1 MSSTGVTAQPAALG
15 EPSIDD
21 IETRVRAAQTTLM
34 FERSPQP
41 IAAGVLFSPIAALA
55 LWPTLGGP
63 MLLAWVVLRVLIS
76 SVRLIDLHQL
86 NRDPPPPHRLPAR
99 RRRFLWLMAAE
110 SASWSAL
117 GLLFVPQSS
126 PQIQPVLLASVAVVA
141 CVSLFSLA
149 SDFFA
154 CSLYFT
160 LILVPNGLQQL
171 AEGTPIAWMLGVGL
185 LVIFVILLVESHGL
199 SRRLAELMRLRH
211 EVLAIAEDREQALR
225 VAQHANAAKSRFLAT
240 VSHEMRTPL
249 NGILGMAQLMQRSVT
264 DPTERTQVDVIAESG
279 RHLHAV
285 IGDLLDLARI
295 EAGHLTVVRVP
306 FDLVEAVRDVTDLLE
321 PQATHKGLRFEQHWT
336 PGLPARVVGDPA
348 KVRQVLHNLIGN
360 AIKFTASGTIRL
372 DVSRLDD
379 GTTRFTVSDT
389 GIGVPPD
396 QVERIFDAF
405 ERLAPLDTATGV
417 SGTGLGLTISRQ
429 LARAMGGDLRC
440 EPATA
445 PGAVFRFEVPL
456 SAPEPAPAPTEAGPA
471 ANSPDAGPPPL
482 SGHVLVVED
491 SEINALIACDM
502 LTHLGMTSEIATD
515 GEQALARLETG
526 HYALVLMDCQMPV
539 LDGWEA
545 TRRWREREAHDGRPR
560 MPIIAVT
567 ANAIRGDRE
576 RCLEAGMDDYLA
588 KPIDM
593 DLLARTIR
601 QHRVVRDGD
610 AA

>member
-1 MSSTGVTAQPAALG
+1 MDNDG
-15 EPSIDD
+15 
-21 IETRVRAAQTTLM
+21 RARAD
-34 FERSPQP
+34 
-41 IAAGVLFSPIAALA
+41 G
-55 LWPTLGGP
+55 
-63 MLLAWVVLRVLIS
+63 
-76 SVRLIDLHQL
+76 
-86 NRDPPPPHRLPAR
+86 
-99 RRRFLWLMAAE
+99 
-110 SASWSAL
+110 
-117 GLLFVPQSS
+117 
-126 PQIQPVLLASVAVVA
+126 
-141 CVSLFSLA
+141 
-149 SDFFA
+149 
-154 CSLYFT
+154 
-160 LILVPNGLQQL
+160 LVPSTTASAIDRPVTVDDLF
-171 AEGTPIAWMLGVGL
+171 IADLC
-185 LVIFVILLVESHGL
+185 H
-199 SRRLAELMRLRH
+199 
-211 EVLAIAEDREQALR
+211 R
-225 VAQHANAAKSRFLAT
+225 V
-240 VSHEMRTPL
+240 RTPL

-445 PGAVFRFEVPL
+445 PGEPL
-456 SAPEPAPAPTEAGPA
+456 ERP
-471 ANSPDAGPPPL
+471 
-482 SGHVLVVED
+482 
-491 SEINALIACDM
+491 
-502 LTHLGMTSEIATD
+502 
-515 GEQALARLETG
+515 
-526 HYALVLMDCQMPV
+526 
-539 LDGWEA
+539 
-545 TRRWREREAHDGRPR
+545 RRREARRTPDGHEPNR
-560 MPIIAVT
+560 
-567 ANAIRGDRE
+567 
-576 RCLEAGMDDYLA
+576 
-588 KPIDM
+588 
-593 DLLARTIR
+593 
-601 QHRVVRDGD
+601 
-610 AA
+610 